1 MIKYLLTIFSIL
13 PMICNAETF
22 SPAKVLAGKEV
33 SEKTTPIAYID
44 YNYSYPGW
52 NYCSGVLI
60 APNKVLTAAHCVSD
74 RYSHLYKGITTRTV
88 KIGGKKIKIKKVVI
102 APNYYVH
109 DAEGTVNDLAIITLA
124 KKAPVKP
131 WPVVLKQKVRRGN
144 KTYFYGYGRDY
155 AGKWKVLK
163 RGIAKINNTSYGS
176 LYSKLKFGMDIPC
189 FGDDGG
195 PVVLVKKGKQI
206 GVVGIIG
213 NVWSEEADCY
223 ENPYINATA
232 LAYKYGGIRGFIKK
246 EAPKAVI
253 K

>member
-1 MIKYLLTIFSIL
+1 MSKFLLLIFSLL
-13 PMICNAETF
+13 PIICSAKNF
-22 SPAKVLAGKEV
+22 SPAKIVAGKEV
-33 SEKTTPIAYID
+33 SEKTAPIAYID
-44 YNYSYPGW
+44 YNASYSGW

-60 APNKVLTAAHCVSD
+60 APNKVLTAAHCVGD
-74 RYSHLYKGITTRTV
+74 RYGNLSKAITTHTV
-88 KIGGKKIKIKKVVI
+88 KLAGKKYKIKKAVM

-109 DAEGTVNDLAIITLA
+109 DAEGTSNDLAIITLA
-124 KKAPVKP
+124 RKATIKP

-206 GVVGIIG
+206 GVVGIISNRWG
-213 NVWSEEADCY
+213 EESDCIDQ
-223 ENPYINATA
+223 PHLNAEY
-232 LAYKYGGIRGFIKK
+232 LAWKYSDIKKLIKK
-246 EAPKAVI
+246 EAPKSKI
-253 K
+253 L

>member
-1 MIKYLLTIFSIL
+1 MSKFLLLIFSLL
-13 PMICNAETF
+13 PIISHAETF
-22 SPAKVLAGKEV
+22 SPAKIVAGKEI
-33 SEKTTPIAYID
+33 SEKTAPIAYID
-44 YNYSYPGW
+44 YNASYSGW

-60 APNKVLTAAHCVSD
+60 APNKVLTAAHCVGD
-74 RYSHLYKGITTRTV
+74 RYGNLNKTITKRTV
-88 KIGGKKIKIKKVVI
+88 KLAGKKYMIKKAVM

-109 DAEGTVNDLAIITLA
+109 DAEGTTNDLAIITLA
-124 KKAPVKP
+124 RKATIKP

-155 AGKWKVLK
+155 AGKWGVLK
-163 RGIAKINNTSYGS
+163 RGIVKINNTSYGS

-213 NVWSEEADCY
+213 NVWSEEADCH
-223 ENPYINATA
+223 EDPYINATA
-232 LAYKYGGIRGFIKK
+232 LGYTGIRSFIKK
-246 EAPKAVI
+246 EAPKAII